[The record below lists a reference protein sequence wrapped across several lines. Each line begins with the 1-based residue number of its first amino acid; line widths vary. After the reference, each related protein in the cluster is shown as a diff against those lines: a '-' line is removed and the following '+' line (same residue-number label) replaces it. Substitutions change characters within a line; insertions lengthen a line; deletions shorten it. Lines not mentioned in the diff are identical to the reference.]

1 MFAMNNSVSWNYDS
15 SHRKEHLGYFFF
27 FYQRKFIK
35 TKAILQM
42 AQAEKLFIMDIYGEI
57 PIKDLLKLER
67 MYFHFKSL
75 NMY

>member
-1 MFAMNNSVSWNYDS
+1 
-15 SHRKEHLGYFFF
+15 
-27 FYQRKFIK
+27 
-35 TKAILQM
+35 M